1 VVSKKEKAAAVW
13 DSISADAT
21 RLVYSERG
29 TAYNHP
35 AIDYSRTVDIF
46 RGITGVELTAEEGV
60 LFMVAVKL
68 SRIANG
74 LDEGHPPE
82 LMRDSLV
89 DLAGYAE
96 CLWGVVTFDPEKYE
110 AELIANHEETD
121 DDDDDE

>member
-1 VVSKKEKAAAVW
+1 MSKKETTAAVW

-21 RLVYSERG
+21 RLVYSDRG

-35 AIDYSRTVDIF
+35 AIDYGRTVDIF

-96 CLWGVVTFDPEKYE
+96 CLWGVVTFDPETLME
-110 AELIANHEETD
+110 ELDDEETD
-121 DDDDDE
+121 DDE